1 VRQGL
6 PFFRFYPHAYLDG
19 VQGMGEG
26 MIGAYSVLLALIYA
40 RNGRSVRDDRH
51 LGGILGCGTNRAK
64 SLTDKLI
71 EEGKIGIDEDGRL
84 FNSRADE
91 ELAFKDEI
99 SKVRSRAGSS
109 KRSGKGTFNK
119 NSVRKKLG
127 IVP

>member
-1 VRQGL
+1 MRQGL
-6 PFFRFYPHAYLDG
+6 PYFKMYPHAFLDG
-19 VQGMGEG
+19 VQGMGAEL
-26 MIGAYSVLLALIYA
+26 IGAYTVLLTLIYA

-51 LGGILGCGTNRAK
+51 LAGILGCHILTAK

-71 EEGKIGIDEDGRL
+71 AAGKVSVDADGRL

-91 ELAFKDEI
+91 ELAVKEDV
-99 SKVRSRAGSS
+99 SKARSRAGSS